1 MPRLKERAVKSK
13 ITSRPA
19 VKTELRDLVDRYYA
33 WMMATRYSPETVQTY
48 GNDIE
53 WFLRYLEGQGIER
66 IADVTAEIIADY
78 SLRLRQQRN
87 TIHEDRLISLS
98 SVMHRLFSLKQF
110 FGWLMGQMII
120 LVNPTEDMELPRLP
134 ARMPQTI
141 LTQKEAQRLL
151 DAPELKSPIG
161 YRDKA
166 LLEVAYST
174 GIRVSELFKLKVAD
188 FDAKDR
194 TLFVHEGKGA
204 KDRILPLPMIA
215 AGYLK
220 EYIARVRPK
229 FAKTLKHDD
238 GVLFLS
244 YTGHT
249 LNLGH
254 MHDIFRRTTK
264 AAGIDKHVSAMVLR
278 HSIASHLLENGMD
291 IRYIQEFMGHEKLS
305 TTQIYSKVT
314 LAGLRKMYNKSHP
327 KERQNRGLAV
337 MDNDGVKNI
346 PT

>member
-1 MPRLKERAVKSK
+1 MPKLKERTTKRIISRPEVKS
-13 ITSRPA
+13 
-19 VKTELRDLVDRYYA
+19 ELRELVHRYFT
-33 WMMATRYSPETVQTY
+33 WMMATRYSPETIKTY
-48 GNDIE
+48 GGDIE

-66 IADVTAEIIADY
+66 IADVTAETVADY

-141 LTQKEAQRLL
+141 LTQKEAQRLM

-166 LLEVAYST
+166 LLEVVYST

-188 FDAKDR
+188 FDVKNR

-220 EYIARVRPK
+220 EYIGRVRPK
-229 FAKTLKHDD
+229 FVKMLTHDD
-238 GVLFLS
+238 GILFLT
-244 YTGHT
+244 YTGHS
-249 LNLGH
+249 LDLGN
-254 MHDIFRRTTK
+254 MHDIFKRTTK
-264 AAGIDKHVSAMVLR
+264 AAGIDKHVSSMVLR

-291 IRYIQEFMGHEKLS
+291 IRYIQEFLGHEKLS
-305 TTQIYSKVT
+305 TTQVYSKVT
-314 LAGLRKMYNKSHP
+314 MAGLRKMYNKSHP

-337 MDNDGVKNI
+337 MGNDGVKSI
-346 PT
+346 ST